1 MRRRRKS
8 AAKLLLATIVL
19 TATMGLTAQAEENPE
34 IKAAIERVT
43 QAGAGS
49 YQDSYISGGW
59 KYEKGSNTSDSY
71 SMTARATKDINGMIV
86 SPTSGIV
93 GKAKNGS
100 WSHDYVLM
108 GADKSISISPDPA
121 NGNLQP
127 NWLYN
132 PLGKTMEAPA
142 VICMDKNTY
151 DMIGWTLISTDYN
164 TGVTGQRMDT
174 CDTSGSWVYN
184 PNPTGS
190 ADYFGLGGQL
200 SGWMYRYADGTYAAN
215 GIAYIFDGSAD
226 DTADHK
232 GAYVSGFAYMF
243 NENGFLI
250 TNSAYSS
257 TYLDEYGRVCD
268 GTAGAFGNLWYYKN

>member
-1 MRRRRKS
+1 MRKHRKS

-19 TATMGLTAQAEENPE
+19 TVGMSVTAFAEENPE
-34 IKAAIERVT
+34 IKAAVQRAT
-43 QAGAGS
+43 DAGAGS

-59 KYEKGSNTSDSY
+59 KEAHDIDLQT
-71 SMTARATKDINGMIV
+71 RAVMDENGMIV

-93 GKAKNGS
+93 GKYVGVY
-100 WSHDYVLM
+100 DYPSA
-108 GADKSISISPDPA
+108 GTDKSIRLTNDSA
-121 NGNLQP
+121 NGALQP

-132 PLGKTMEAPA
+132 PLGKTITAPP
-142 VICMDKNTY
+142 VICLDKNTY
-151 DMIGWTLISTDYN
+151 DTIGWTQVSQDLN
-164 TGVTGQRMDT
+164 TGIFSYRMDT

-190 ADYFGLGGQL
+190 ADYFGHTGQL

-215 GIAYIFDGSAD
+215 GTAYIYDDSATWD
-226 DTADHK
+226 SSMNNLT
-232 GAYVSGFAYMF
+232 GAFILSQAYRF

-250 TNSAYSS
+250 TNTTHDA

-268 GTAGAFGNLWYYKN
+268 GTAGPYGLRWNYTE

>member
-1 MRRRRKS
+1 MRKHRKS

-34 IKAAIERVT
+34 IKAAVQRAKD
-43 QAGAGS
+43 AGAGS
-49 YQDSYISGGW
+49 YQDSYINGGW
-59 KYEKGSNTSDSY
+59 KTDDTIT
-71 SMTARATKDINGMIV
+71 MIRAYRDDNGMII
-86 SPTSGIV
+86 SPTSGITAKLTV
-93 GKAKNGS
+93 GSRYEYPNAGS
-100 WSHDYVLM
+100 
-108 GADKSISISPDPA
+108 DKSISISPDPA

-127 NWLYN
+127 NWIYN
-132 PLGKTMEAPA
+132 PLGKTIAPPA

-151 DMIGWTLISTDYN
+151 NTIGWELATTDLT
-164 TGVTGQRMDT
+164 TGITYRRMDT

-215 GIAYIFDGSAD
+215 GTVYIYDGGAD
-226 DTADHK
+226 NTADNK
-232 GAYVSGFAYMF
+232 GAYVTGGAYRF

-250 TNSAYSS
+250 TNSARSS
-257 TYLDEYGRVCD
+257 VYINEYGQVCD